1 MVVKQDKVLFDG
13 KEKLIQGYVKT
24 AKEVYVN
31 IYALEPLWTGFD
43 NSKIFHREV
52 KNGSFK

>member
-1 MVVKQDKVLFDG
+1 MVVKQDKILFDG